1 MEENYANYSQG
12 AQLAKCAAESIGQY
26 IPPTDRQKLTEKK
39 RILNAELARVD
50 AALAALDAH
59 PDLEEFTKVLQAA
72 LR

>member
-1 MEENYANYSQG
+1 LV
-12 AQLAKCAAESIGQY
+12 AQL
-26 IPPTDRQKLTEKK
+26 R
-39 RILNAELARVD
+39 RVD